1 MNVCMLENGVRQSLA
16 AVYNYLQF
24 IEVTMYLS
32 FIVVGVTMLINT

>member
-16 AVYNYLQF
+16 AVYNY